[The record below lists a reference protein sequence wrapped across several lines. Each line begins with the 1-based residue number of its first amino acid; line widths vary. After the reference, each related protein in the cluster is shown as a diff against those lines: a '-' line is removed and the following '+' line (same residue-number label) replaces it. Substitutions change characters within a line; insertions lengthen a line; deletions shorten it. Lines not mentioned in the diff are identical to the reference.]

1 MQQFREIEIKLTEGI
16 PKIAELNTIAK
27 ECFREG
33 VFYEPHIQTE
43 VKGDGAKIS
52 KMMVRVYPDRNNLEE
67 SSLLPWEVFN
77 DKVYFEV
84 KELYDAYEE
93 KNFEIDES
101 TIDKD
106 DDGEIFGWSLSES
119 WHHIGSIYYFLLS
132 VYNLIDIQKDETPII
147 DSKGGIQGKMNY
159 GVSVEVLDTDRTTK
173 LNVLDYESLQEC
185 VGKYLRLTVDLR
197 RVVDIPE
204 KYTFKTKCKYNFLD
218 QEEAFETKIIEKKKE
233 PEFLYRGVH
242 ECAITEELLQ

>member
-1 MQQFREIEIKLTEGI
+1 
-16 PKIAELNTIAK
+16 
-27 ECFREG
+27 
-33 VFYEPHIQTE
+33 
-43 VKGDGAKIS
+43 
-52 KMMVRVYPDRNNLEE
+52 MVRVYPDRNNLEE

-147 DSKGGIQGKMNY
+147 DSKGGIQGKINY

-218 QEEAFETKIIEKKKE
+218 QEEATIIYEDNSWT
-233 PEFLYRGVH
+233 PH
-242 ECAITEELLQ
+242 EED